1 MLSYTRCV
9 QSAARFKTYFHHACC
24 HSVFD
29 ALAQWLNTRNYYKME
44 TAVPGLFLYPNF
56 IDEDQERQLL
66 EEIDNQVWIVD
77 YLRRLQYY
85 GYRNELEK
93 PYDLIPFPVQ
103 MPPLMHKL
111 SQEIIKQK
119 ILLLQPDQVI
129 INEYVPGEGLKPH
142 KDRAYYENQI
152 CGVNLGSGCIMRF
165 IRGKNE
171 EIIDV
176 EIPRRSVYVMQ
187 DDARKKW
194 KHGIPP
200 RKKDNIDGNIK
211 HRERRVS
218 ITYRKVKP
226 KKVHLI
232 NPEGKVAKLLQE
244 QFKVSAEQI
253 VTLSK

>member
-1 MLSYTRCV
+1 
-9 QSAARFKTYFHHACC
+9 
-24 HSVFD
+24 
-29 ALAQWLNTRNYYKME
+29 ME
-44 TAVPGLFLYPNF
+44 TAVPGLFLYPDF
-56 IDEDQERQLL
+56 IDEAKEQQLL
-66 EEIDNQVWIVD
+66 DEIDSQVWIVD

-93 PYDLIPFPVQ
+93 PYDLIPFPVA
-103 MPPLMHKL
+103 MPPLMQEL
-111 SQEIIKQK
+111 SQQLVKQRII
-119 ILLLQPDQVI
+119 LLQPDQVI

-152 CGVNLGSGCIMRF
+152 CGVNLGSGCVMRF

-176 EIPRRSVYVMQ
+176 EVPRRSVYVMQ

-200 RKKDNIDGNIK
+200 RKKDKIDGDVK

-218 ITYRKVKP
+218 ITYRKVKT
-226 KKVHLI
+226 KKVHPI
-232 NPEGKVAKLLQE
+232 NPEGKVAVLLHE
-244 QFKVSAEQI
+244 KFHISPEEIKS
-253 VTLSK
+253 LS